1 MSARTVGIGGAS
13 AMWGDSA
20 ISTPQ
25 LLADDRVRYLVYDF
39 LAETTMA
46 ILARMRERSPEAGYA
61 TDFVSPLL
69 ERHLDA
75 ILDRGI
81 RVIAN
86 AGGLNPI
93 GCCRAIEKLA
103 AARGRTVRV
112 AAVTGDD
119 VSALAPELRR
129 EHVRGQDGEP
139 MPEAL
144 LSANAYLGARPIV
157 DALQRGAQIVVTGRC
172 VDSALVLAPLVH
184 EFGWDWSD
192 YDRLAQGTLAGHIV
206 ECGAQATGGLFT
218 DWETVP
224 GWDDIGYPI
233 LECSEDA
240 SFVVTKA
247 KGTGGLV
254 IPAAVAEQVVYEIG
268 DPAAYLMPDVVCDLR
283 DVRVEAAGDDR
294 VRVRGARGRPP
305 TPSLKVCATY
315 RNGHQIEILMAIR
328 GRSAPQKARRTAE
341 ALLPRTRRQMSEAGF
356 ADYSGVAVELLGC
369 ESQYGPHARALD
381 TREVVLRLAAQ
392 HADAKALEFLRR
404 EAPSAGTSMG
414 PGTRGHFG
422 GRADVKPVVSL
433 FSFLLPKSR
442 VSPQVHVGDES
453 FPSPFGDETGDGPAP
468 APSSP
473 PAATR
478 LAPESLPATSAAPSE
493 PPSRSGWTS
502 VPLAALAYA
511 RSGDK
516 GNSWNIGVVARRPE
530 LYDLL
535 RSSLTADRVA
545 ARFAH
550 LAPGPVERYELR
562 GLHALN
568 FVLHGS
574 PGGMAGLRSDPLGK
588 SYAQILLDMDLP
600 VPPEI
605 ARAAAVQQ
613 HASAPGRP
621 APKTPR
627 A

>member
-1 MSARTVGIGGAS
+1 MSARSVGIGGAS

-46 ILARMRERSPEAGYA
+46 ILARTRERSPEAGYA

-119 VSALAPELRR
+119 VKALAPELRR
-129 EHVRGQDGEP
+129 EDVRGQDGEP

-218 DWETVP
+218 DWQTVP

-233 LECSEDA
+233 LECAEDG

-283 DVRVEAAGDDR
+283 DVRVEAIGDDR
-294 VRVRGARGRPP
+294 VRVSGARGLAP
-305 TPSLKVCATY
+305 TRSLKVCATY

-328 GRSAPQKARRTAE
+328 GRSAPEKARRTAD
-341 ALLPRTRRQMSEAGF
+341 ALLARTRRQMSEAGF

-369 ESQYGPHARALD
+369 ESQYGPHARALG

-392 HADAKALEFLRR
+392 HKDAKALEFLRR

-453 FPSPFGDETGDGPAP
+453 FPTPFGDETGDGPAP

-473 PAATR
+473 PAAT
-478 LAPESLPATSAAPSE
+478 SE
-493 PPSRSGWTS
+493 PPSRSGWTT
-502 VPLAALAYA
+502 VALAALACA

-535 RSSLTADRVA
+535 RSSLTAERVA
-545 ARFAH
+545 AHFKH
-550 LAPGPVERYELR
+550 LVPGPVERYELPR
-562 GLHALN
+562 LHALN
-568 FVLHGS
+568 FVLHG
-574 PGGMAGLRSDPLGK
+574 PPGGGMAALRSDPLGK

-621 APKTPR
+621 APTTPR